1 MNGGFFDM
9 DKPFW
14 RWMGKIPEIVL
25 LSLLWYL
32 CCIPIITIIPASCAL
47 FDAVSR
53 NLMMDDKG
61 CYKRFFRSFV
71 RELKQGIPLT
81 IIWGLLGF
89 VAVYGI
95 RVLNAVSATNPTLG
109 IFSIVYTVM
118 IITTFGFLGWLV
130 PLQSRYNHKILGLH
144 TNAMRFFLGRLPGS
158 AFMILITAAG
168 VAICLGIPRYTFWF
182 AAFAPCLIAIFHTIP
197 VEKAFQIAFP
207 QDYEDGLPVY
217 TEQDRIAIR
226 TINKAKRAEAEA
238 AEEEY

>member
-1 MNGGFFDM
+1 MFGGFFDM

-14 RWMGKIPEIVL
+14 RWMGKIPELVI

-81 IIWGLLGF
+81 IFWGIIAF

-95 RVLNAVSATNPTLG
+95 RVLRVAAATNSTFG
-109 IFSIVYTVM
+109 IFSIIYSIMLILTV
-118 IITTFGFLGWLV
+118 GYLSWLV
-130 PLQSRYNHKILGLH
+130 PLQSRYNNKFIGLH
-144 TNAMRFFLGRLPGS
+144 VNSLRFFLGRLPGS

-168 VAICLGIPRYTFWF
+168 IAACLIAPRYTFWF
-182 AAFAPCLIAIFHTIP
+182 AAFAPSLIAVFHTIP

-226 TINKAKRAEAEA
+226 AIKKAKQ
-238 AEEEY
+238 AEEDAADN

>member
-1 MNGGFFDM
+1 MLGGFFDM

-14 RWMGKIPEIVL
+14 RWMGKIPEILL
-25 LSLLWYL
+25 LSLMWYL
-32 CCIPIITIIPASCAL
+32 CSIPIITIIPASCAL

-71 RELKQGIPLT
+71 RELKQGIPLS
-81 IIWGLLGF
+81 IIWGVIAF
-89 VAVYGI
+89 VAIIGSRMI
-95 RVLNAVSATNPTLG
+95 NAYAAANSTFAL
-109 IFSIVYTVM
+109 FSILHLIM
-118 IITTFGFLGWLV
+118 IIMSIGFIGWLI
-130 PLQSRYNHKILGLH
+130 PLQSRYNHSILSLH

-158 AFMILITAAG
+158 AFMLIITVGIIILCFIS
-168 VAICLGIPRYTFWF
+168 VYTFWL
-182 AAFAPCLIAIFHTIP
+182 AAFAPCLIAIFHTRP

-226 TINKAKRAEAEA
+226 AIKKAKQQEAA
-238 AEEEY
+238 AEEES

>member
-1 MNGGFFDM
+1 MSGGLFDM

-14 RWMGKIPEIVL
+14 RWMGKVPDIIL

-32 CCIPIITIIPASCAL
+32 CSIPIITIIPASCAL

-71 RELKQGIPLT
+71 RELKQGI
-81 IIWGLLGF
+81 LLSIVWAVIAL
-89 VAVYGI
+89 VAVFGLKIINSY
-95 RVLNAVSATNPTLG
+95 AATSSTFG
-109 IFSIVYTVM
+109 IFSILYLIM
-118 IITTFGFLGWLV
+118 IIMMIGYLGWLV
-130 PLQSRYNHKILGLH
+130 PLQSRYNNSFVSLH
-144 TNAMRFFLGRLPGS
+144 INSLRFFFGRLPGT
-158 AFMILITAAG
+158 AFMLLIT
-168 VAICLGIPRYTFWF
+168 LGIIIVCLISGYTFWL
-182 AAFAPCLIAIFHTIP
+182 AAFAPCLIAIFHSIP

-226 TINKAKRAEAEA
+226 AIKKAK
-238 AEEEY
+238 EEEANTAED

>member
-14 RWMGKIPEIVL
+14 RWMGKIPEIVI

-81 IIWGLLGF
+81 IIWGFMAF
-89 VAVYGI
+89 VAIYGM
-95 RVLNAVSATNPTLG
+95 RVLNAVAATNPTFG
-109 IFSIVYTVM
+109 IFSIVYTIM
-118 IITTFGFLGWLV
+118 IILTVGYLGWLV
-130 PLQSRYNHKILGLH
+130 PLQSRYNHKIFALH
-144 TNAMRFFLGRLPGS
+144 TNTLRFFLGRLPGS
-158 AFMILITAAG
+158 IFMILITAAG
-168 VAICLGIPRYTFWF
+168 IAACLALPQYTFWF

-207 QDYEDGLPVY
+207 HDYEDGLPVY

-226 TINKAKRAEAEA
+226 AIKKAKQEEADT
-238 AEEEY
+238 EE

>member
-1 MNGGFFDM
+1 MFGGFFDM

-25 LSLLWYL
+25 LSLMWYVFS
-32 CCIPIITIIPASCAL
+32 IPIITIIPASCAL

-71 RELKQGIPLT
+71 RELKQGIPLS
-81 IIWGLLGF
+81 IFWGVLAF
-89 VAVYGI
+89 IAVYGI
-95 RVLNAVSATNPTLG
+95 QIVNAYGASNPT
-109 IFSIVYTVM
+109 FSIFTIVYLIMVLMT
-118 IITTFGFLGWLV
+118 IGYIGWLI
-130 PLQSRYNHKILGLH
+130 PLQSRYNNTFIGLH
-144 TNAMRFFLGRLPGS
+144 VNALRFFLGRLPGTG
-158 AFMILITAAG
+158 FILLSTAA
-168 VAICLGIPRYTFWF
+168 IIILTTISRFTFWL

-207 QDYEDGLPVY
+207 NDYEDGLPVY

-226 TINKAKRAEAEA
+226 AINKAKRAEAEA
-238 AEEEY
+238 AEEE